1 MQNGF
6 NAEFGVDSSSLHLL
20 VNPLVMLEEKEEEEI
35 RMKKEKRNSSILKSA
50 IASDS
55 DSIQE
60 EFFKP
65 KFRYVRHKK
74 TKVMLKRIRF

>member
-6 NAEFGVDSSSLHLL
+6 NAEFGVDSSSLQLL

-35 RMKKEKRNSSILKSA
+35 KKRNDRKSSVVSEQFDV
-50 IASDS
+50 SD
-55 DSIQE
+55 
-60 EFFKP
+60 FFRP

-74 TKVMLKRIRF
+74 MKVILKRIRF